1 MQRISDPT
9 QYTHIHTQRHT
20 DMPRANGRDD
30 PKGSSSATCA
40 ADEQILMRSEIYFK
54 VR

>member
-9 QYTHIHTQRHT
+9 QQTGLELMVGTIL
-20 DMPRANGRDD
+20 RAAAAAAPCG
-30 PKGSSSATCA
+30 TCA